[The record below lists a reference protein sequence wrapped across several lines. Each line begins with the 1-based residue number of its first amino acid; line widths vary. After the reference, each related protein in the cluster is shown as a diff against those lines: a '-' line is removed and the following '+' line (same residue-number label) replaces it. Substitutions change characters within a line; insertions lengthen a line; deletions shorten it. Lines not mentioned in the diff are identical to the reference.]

1 MSCIE
6 VRFWCLTHKDYLT
19 NYFLL
24 HRPGVFGVLSSIHAY
39 PFTFENA
46 SILMRGRLSD
56 PNADGSNNAWRFI
69 HVISSSFRLPK
80 FISSLT
86 IAFTFHNTHFFL
98 KYNFLPTIRTKVSRR
113 LTETDH
119 FGFKNGK
126 FYGKAYRFNWK
137 RRVSFPD
144 PNLMRK
150 LLKMLTKNAPCWL
163 SLS

>member
-1 MSCIE
+1 MLRIE
-6 VRFWCLTHKDYLT
+6 VRFWCLTHKDYLSY
-19 NYFLL
+19 YFLP

-56 PNADGSNNAWRFI
+56 PNADGSNNTRRFTCNI
-69 HVISSSFRLPK
+69 QQFSPPQIYLQHYCCVYVPQH
-80 FISSLT
+80 
-86 IAFTFHNTHFFL
+86 TFFF

-137 RRVSFPD
+137 RRVSCPD

-150 LLKMLTKNAPCWL
+150 LLKTLTKNAPCWL

>member
-1 MSCIE
+1 MSRIE

-19 NYFLL
+19 NYFLP

-56 PNADGSNNAWRFI
+56 PNADGSNNTRRFTCNI
-69 HVISSSFRLPK
+69 QQFSPPQIYLQPYFYVYVPQH
-80 FISSLT
+80 T
-86 IAFTFHNTHFFL
+86 FFL

-137 RRVSFPD
+137 RRVSCPD